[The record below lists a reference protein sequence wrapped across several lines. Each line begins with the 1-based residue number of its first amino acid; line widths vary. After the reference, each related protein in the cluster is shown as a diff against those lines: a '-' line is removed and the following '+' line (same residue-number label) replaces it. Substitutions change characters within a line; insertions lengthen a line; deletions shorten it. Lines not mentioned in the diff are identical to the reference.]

1 VEDGNPKLG
10 GKTGWY
16 YNWVGRRDLGRP
28 KIGNKLGG
36 GPILGLL
43 DSPPPPKKNKDG
55 RTINKGRMFKLGVLS
70 KGTKLVIPQHKGSKL
85 KLCVIKERY
94 QINNT
99 TKVVCSN

>member
-1 VEDGNPKLG
+1 MEDGNPKLG
-10 GKTGWY
+10 GKTGWS
-16 YNWVGRRDLGRP
+16 YNWVGGRDLGRP

-85 KLCVIKERY
+85 KLCVIRKG
-94 QINNT
+94 
-99 TKVVCSN
+99 TKLIIQQK